1 MHLGST
7 AIEMIVLIYSL
18 TRRVR
23 VQSKGTVPTIRRYPT
38 PGRANGAKQQKRD
51 SKMRIR
57 TALTLG
63 WCTALTR
70 AFAPQAS
77 SSARSSS
84 LLLLNAGGGPFDI
97 FNAGKKAFVKSL
109 AGDYDATA
117 VRTKIDN
124 LIKNNSVLM
133 LSFTT

>member
-1 MHLGST
+1 VYDRDVSATNTTFNEKPMEL
-7 AIEMIVLIYSL
+7 
-18 TRRVR
+18 
-23 VQSKGTVPTIRRYPT
+23 
-38 PGRANGAKQQKRD
+38 NGAKQQQQRQHQEEENR
-51 SKMRIR
+51 MRIL

-63 WCTALTR
+63 WCSALTR

>member
-1 MHLGST
+1 
-7 AIEMIVLIYSL
+7 
-18 TRRVR
+18 
-23 VQSKGTVPTIRRYPT
+23 
-38 PGRANGAKQQKRD
+38 
-51 SKMRIR
+51 MRILL
-57 TALTLG
+57 TALYSLG
-63 WCTALTR
+63 WCTALAR
-70 AFAPQAS
+70 ALAPQAS
-77 SSARSSS
+77 SSSRSSS
-84 LLLLNAGGGPFDI
+84 LLLLNAGGGGPFDI

>member
-1 MHLGST
+1 VGGGALV
-7 AIEMIVLIYSL
+7 EL
-18 TRRVR
+18 
-23 VQSKGTVPTIRRYPT
+23 
-38 PGRANGAKQQKRD
+38 NGAKQQNSASD
-51 SKMRIR
+51 VTGKMRIR

-63 WCTALTR
+63 WCTVLTHS
-70 AFAPQAS
+70 FAPQAS

-84 LLLLNAGGGPFDI
+84 LLLLNAVGGGPFDI

-117 VRTKIDN
+117 VRTKIDS

>member
-1 MHLGST
+1 MAPNCVVKEPYNSVST
-7 AIEMIVLIYSL
+7 DV
-18 TRRVR
+18 
-23 VQSKGTVPTIRRYPT
+23 
-38 PGRANGAKQQKRD
+38 
-51 SKMRIR
+51 KMRIL

-63 WCTALTR
+63 WCTTFTR

-77 SSARSSS
+77 SSTRSSSSS
-84 LLLLNAGGGPFDI
+84 LLLLNAGGGGPFDI

-109 AGDYDATA
+109 AGDYDAIA

>member
-1 MHLGST
+1 
-7 AIEMIVLIYSL
+7 
-18 TRRVR
+18 
-23 VQSKGTVPTIRRYPT
+23 
-38 PGRANGAKQQKRD
+38 
-51 SKMRIR
+51 MRIR

-63 WCTALTR
+63 WCTVLTR